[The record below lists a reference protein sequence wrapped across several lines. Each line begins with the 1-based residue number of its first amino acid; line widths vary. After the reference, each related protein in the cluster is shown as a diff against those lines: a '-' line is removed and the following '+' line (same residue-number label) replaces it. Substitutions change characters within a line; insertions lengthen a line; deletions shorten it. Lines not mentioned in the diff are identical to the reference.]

1 MQPLAPKLLTEF
13 VGTFVFFSVIGLAGQ
28 AGPFGPLAVGLSL
41 MAMVYMGGHVSGA
54 HYNPAVSLGLYLR
67 RIIPAQT
74 MLAYWVV
81 QLIAGVVAFVFAHA
95 ISGRATGIHP
105 SVGWAAALGTEIVFT
120 AALVL
125 VVLNVAATKQ
135 TAGNS
140 FYGLAIGM
148 TVAAGAFVAGPL
160 SGAAFNPAVGIGAI
174 VSSAAFGSGSW
185 SDLWLYLVGPLVGAV
200 CAAGIHHVQTPASAT
215 VEPEK
220 SEATR
225 ATT

>member
-13 VGTFVFFSVIGLAGQ
+13 AGTFVFLSVIGLAGQ

-54 HYNPAVSLGLYLR
+54 HYNPAVSFGLFLR

-81 QLIAGVVAFVFAHA
+81 QLIAGVV
-95 ISGRATGIHP
+95 I
-105 SVGWAAALGTEIVFT
+105 
-120 AALVL
+120 
-125 VVLNVAATKQ
+125 
-135 TAGNS
+135 
-140 FYGLAIGM
+140 
-148 TVAAGAFVAGPL
+148 
-160 SGAAFNPAVGIGAI
+160 
-174 VSSAAFGSGSW
+174 SSAAFGSGSW
-185 SDLWLYLVGPLVGAV
+185 SDLWLYIVGPLVGAA
-200 CAAGIHHVQTPASAT
+200 CAAGIHHFQTPATAT

-225 ATT
+225 TTT